1 MSCVLLKNFWLFMV
15 ILIILQGINVSVFH
29 WQFLIHDIFSTSLK
43 FEACYITDQ
52 WGDSKE
58 CYFMFWIRFWNFF
71 VAFHH
76 KICVFIIFI
85 SFFSYLPNFRH
96 TILTNQKHD
105 LVASNCQQNCL
116 IPSVCSYLWTPFF
129 KNNHAFYIKFDFWF
143 EKRLF
148 LKYFEISLK
157 IFSKHFL
164 ILLVPYILRTS
175 F

>member
-1 MSCVLLKNFWLFMV
+1 MFFLGLVTNHLQQLSTIGVCSSNKMIPIYFLRLCKVWSILHQEPVGQVLKKMLLNAFV
-15 ILIILQGINVSVFH
+15 
-29 WQFLIHDIFSTSLK
+29 
-43 FEACYITDQ
+43 
-52 WGDSKE
+52 
-58 CYFMFWIRFWNFF
+58 YFQAFF

-116 IPSVCSYLWTPFF
+116 IPSVCYYLWTPFF